1 MQIIKIILYGFL
13 IYMIYLLVRFFRTL
27 GRVKKKPQA
36 PKQASGMMVKD
47 EVCNTYLP
55 KEDAIREI
63 HQGKEYYFCSNVCQQ
78 KFLEQ
83 KRIH

>member
-13 IYMIYLLVRFFRTL
+13 IYIIYLLVRFFRTL
-27 GRVKKKPQA
+27 SRVHKTHQA

-47 EVCNTYLP
+47 DVCNTYLP
-55 KEDAIREI
+55 KEDAFKEI
-63 HQGKEYYFCSNVCQQ
+63 HQGKEYFFCSNTCRQ

-83 KRIH
+83 KKIH